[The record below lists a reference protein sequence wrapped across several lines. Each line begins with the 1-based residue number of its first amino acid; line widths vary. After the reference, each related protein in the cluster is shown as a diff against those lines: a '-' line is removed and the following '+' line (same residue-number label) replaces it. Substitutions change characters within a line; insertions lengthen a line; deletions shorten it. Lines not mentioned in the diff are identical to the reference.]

1 MYAQY
6 IGYGFI
12 LFSVGFSGAYLIG
25 VFKKGASIA
34 T

>member
-1 MYAQY
+1 MYATY

-12 LFSVGFSGAYLIG
+12 IFAAGFSGAYLIA
-25 VFKKGASIA
+25 VFKKGTAIA